1 MKGKLCKAALIA
13 LSFSILGCTTIA
25 SSVGNSAYGLAVD
38 RRKVGTIAEDTKIVI
53 TILTKFIDDD
63 VVNAQDIS
71 TYCYDG
77 HVYLIGEYE
86 SKEQKKR
93 SLQIA
98 KSVDGVKFVSS
109 YLSLKNSN
117 NSCGSFDNL
126 AISAKVRMRLIA
138 DKDILSTN
146 VDIKTVNCT
155 AVLLGIVGSEQ
166 EIQQIVTHALSVTGI
181 NGVKTYLKKAQ

>member
-1 MKGKLCKAALIA
+1 MKKKLCKAALIA

-25 SSVGNSAYGLAVD
+25 STMGNSAYGLAVD
-38 RRKVGTIAEDTKIVI
+38 ERKVSTIAEDTKIVI

-71 TYCYDG
+71 IFCYDG

-98 KSVDGVKFVSS
+98 KSVEGVKFVSA
-109 YLSLKNSN
+109 YLSLKSSN
-117 NSCGSFDNL
+117 NSCRTFDNL
-126 AISAKVRMRLIA
+126 AISAKVKMRLIG
-138 DKDILSTN
+138 DKDIRSTN
-146 VDIKTVNCT
+146 VHIKTVNCT

-166 EIQQIVTHALSVTGI
+166 ELQQVIAHAMSVTGI
-181 NGVKTYLKKAQ
+181 NGVKTYLKSAQ